1 MDVFIIY
8 TLGAYLLWRQITPVY
23 FSNKFIHVVL
33 SVVIFTTI
41 FGYAYT
47 NRMVEKG
54 EPFAIATEKV
64 FNHMEP
70 VIPWTLAVGYYQYKK
85 QLTSMEALLTHNAAL
100 PPLKNLKDE
109 NADTPRTIVLVIG
122 ESTSRLHMSL
132 YGYGRET
139 NPLLSQL
146 KKTDSGLTVFNGVV
160 ASRPYTIEMLQQ
172 ALTFGD
178 QKNPDAYLTTPSIMN
193 LMKQAGYKT
202 FWITNQQTMTKRN
215 TMLTTFSEMADE
227 QKYLNNNRSQNSK
240 QYDEVVFEPFKTAL
254 KDSAK
259 KKFIIIHLLGTHMNY
274 KYRYTDS
281 FAQFFG
287 RNAVMPK
294 SLDKR
299 QIKFFN
305 NYDNAVLYNDYVVST
320 LI

>member
-1 MDVFIIY
+1 
-8 TLGAYLLWRQITPVY
+8 
-23 FSNKFIHVVL
+23 
-33 SVVIFTTI
+33 
-41 FGYAYT
+41 
-47 NRMVEKG
+47 
-54 EPFAIATEKV
+54 
-64 FNHMEP
+64 
-70 VIPWTLAVGYYQYKK
+70 
-85 QLTSMEALLTHNAAL
+85 MEALLTHNAAL

-146 KKTDSGLTVFNGVV
+146 KKTDSGLTVFNDVV

-281 FAQFFG
+281 FAQFSG

-299 QIKFFN
+299 QIEFFN

-320 LI
+320 LIKAFKETDPYGFLVYLSDHGEEVYGDKEHAVIGRNEAAPTEGMYTVPFMVWNSKKLAEKTSA